1 MNVLRVRPARFA
13 GIATLLLM
21 SLIALGGLVS
31 SSALAATGVSGQLNN
46 WEPIE
51 FGEEPGELLNPTTF
65 GVDPVDG
72 STYIVSNNLAQTEGR
87 VDKFTST
94 GEFKG
99 SATISRQPAA
109 GGLELPLSIIG
120 IAVDHAD
127 HQFYVVVGECLES
140 TPIGEA
146 VAAQKL
152 LVFSTDPSGPSG
164 EPELQLIGSHPLPG
178 PTEAGA
184 IFNPTELHIEESTGE
199 LVIDGVNAANQAILQ
214 RLSSTG
220 TEGTAY
226 TESGTTLK
234 STFLGVNFAF
244 DVAADGMTY
253 ILSNPGEGA
262 FPQEKIEGST
272 LPAGFDSP
280 GGTVAL
286 APIPGFTAAAAAEG
300 WGNRRSDL
308 LLKNEEGTWGP
319 EVAVVTALGGEE
331 TLYWKTGNPE
341 NEHSHIRIHGYSI
354 QQEGTT
360 PAFGGGPEEPGCGIE
375 SLTTSLA
382 PTADG
387 DLMVFSQG
395 KRVENLSAKP
405 DWGPNVYRFGSGGD
419 ECGQFDPAPS
429 IELTAAGHQVS
440 SVTQGSSVTLDASGS
455 EEGETTIESLVWMV
469 EDPAGQ
475 VEPIAVGGPTPS
487 LLQAHTFSEEGTYT
501 IRLKVKTT
509 DPVGPTPE
517 AIGAG
522 LNNSDRV
529 GDEFVAKP
537 RTLVVTAVGATTPVV
552 NSISP
557 TKGPL
562 GGETLVTITG
572 EHLTGATA
580 VKFGATTGTDLA
592 DVSDTEVTV
601 KTPSATAAG
610 KVPVEVTTGDGSV
623 VAAEEFEYEA
633 PAAPAPVVSSIS
645 PTKGPAGGGTKVT
658 ITGVN
663 LTGATQVKFG
673 NAPATGVT
681 VVSDTKVEATS
692 PAGTGGSKVAVTVLT
707 AGGVSA
713 SAAGDEFE
721 YEPVPPIVLHKLK
734 ISLGGAG
741 SGTVQCDGGPCSAEY
756 AVGTAVTLTG
766 VASSGST
773 FAGWSGGGCSGAG
786 PCKVVIGTSDV
797 TVGATFDKV
806 PPANNGGGNS
816 NGTPPGNV
824 TPPPPPGGGKKALT
838 PAQKLNEQRQ
848 KAVAK
853 CKKMKG
859 KAKAQCLKKA
869 NQIGKPKKKDKKK
882 PKKLAHE
889 LVRAAGREVL

>member
-1 MNVLRVRPARFA
+1 MNLLRVRPARFA
-13 GIATLLLM
+13 GLATLLLLAM
-21 SLIALGGLVS
+21 IALGSLVS
-31 SSALAATGVSGQLNN
+31 SPALAASGVSGQLEN

-72 STYIVSNNLAQTEGR
+72 STYIVSNNLTQTEGR

-99 SATISRQPAA
+99 SATISRQAAA

-152 LVFSTDPSGPSG
+152 LVYSTEPSASSG
-164 EPELQLIGSHPLPG
+164 EPELQLIGSHPLPS

-184 IFNPTELHIEESTGE
+184 IFNPTELHVEETTGE
-199 LVIDGVNAANQAILQ
+199 LVINGVNAASEAILQ

-220 TEGTAY
+220 TEGAVY

-244 DVAADGMTY
+244 DVAADGTTY
-253 ILSNPGEGA
+253 ILANPGEGA
-262 FPQEKIEGST
+262 FPQEKIEGFT
-272 LPAGFDSP
+272 LPAGFDSLAGP
-280 GGTVAL
+280 LAI
-286 APIPGFTAAAAAEG
+286 APIPGFTAAGVAEG

-308 LLKNEEGTWGP
+308 VLKNEEGTWGP
-319 EVAVVTALGGEE
+319 EVALVTALGGEE

-341 NEHSHIRIHGYSI
+341 NEHSYIRIHGYSI
-354 QQEGTT
+354 QQEATT
-360 PAFGGGPEEPGCGIE
+360 PAFGGGPEEPECGIE

-387 DLMVFSQG
+387 NLMVFSQG
-395 KRVENLSAKP
+395 KRVENLSAEP
-405 DWGPNVYRFGSGGD
+405 AWGPNVYRFGSGGG

-429 IELTAAGHQVS
+429 TELTVGGHPVS
-440 SVTQGSSVTLDASGS
+440 NVAQGSSVNLDASGS
-455 EEGETTIESLVWMV
+455 EEGETTIESLVWMI

-475 VEPIAVGGPTPS
+475 VEPITVGGPTPS
-487 LLQAHTFSEEGTYT
+487 LLQPHTFSEEGTYT

-537 RTLVVTAVGATTPVV
+537 KTLIVTAAGATTPVV

-580 VKFGATTGTDLA
+580 VKFGATTGIGLA
-592 DVSDTEVTV
+592 DVSDTELTV

-610 KVPVEVTTGDGSV
+610 KVPIEVTTADGSV

-645 PTKGPAGGGTKVT
+645 PIKGPAGGGTKVT
-658 ITGVN
+658 ITGLN

-673 NAPATGVT
+673 NAAATGVK
-681 VVSDTKVEATS
+681 VVADTEVEATS
-692 PAGTGGSKVAVTVLT
+692 PAGAGGSKVGVTVVT
-707 AGGVSA
+707 AGGASA
-713 SAAGDEFE
+713 STPADEFE
-721 YEPVPPIVLHKLK
+721 YEPVVKHKLTITK
-734 ISLGGAG
+734 GGAG
-741 SGTVQCDGGPCSAEY
+741 SGTVQCDGGACSAEY
-756 AVGTAVTLTG
+756 TVGTGVTLTG
-766 VASSGST
+766 LPDSGST
-773 FAGWSGGGCSGAG
+773 FAGWSGGGCAGAG
-786 PCKVVIGTSDV
+786 PCKVVIGASDV

-806 PPANNGGGNS
+806 PPANNGGGS
-816 NGTPPGNV
+816 SGGNGTPPGNV
-824 TPPPPPGGGKKALT
+824 TPPPPGGGKKALT
-838 PAQKLNEQRQ
+838 PTQKLKEQRQ
-848 KAVAK
+848 KAIAK

-859 KAKAQCLKKA
+859 RAKAQCLKKA